1 MRDSMHS
8 GDDNPIIRP
17 GEDVDA
23 AARKARRNERRRLN
37 SKANKTLLIGVA
49 ATLLGGIFWGCSG
62 TSASYLFENYQVDT
76 LWLMSV
82 RQLFSGLLFM
92 VIVLLF
98 EREKLRQLL
107 TTPRHLVTLAVFAF
121 LGLAANQLF
130 YLLAVRYTNAG
141 TATVL
146 QCLQLVLIMGFTCI
160 AARRV
165 PRPREIAGLIL
176 AFAGTFL
183 IATAG
188 DPSAL
193 SIPPAGLLFGL
204 LSALSAACISIIP
217 VKILPIYGSSVVT
230 GTAMFSSGLVMSV
243 VVQPWSHV
251 PHLDGAGWSALAILV
266 FIGSF
271 LAYFLYLQGV
281 KDIGS
286 VRASLIGTVEP
297 LSATVTSALVLG
309 TVFAPTDLIGFACI
323 IVMVFLTV

>member
-1 MRDSMHS
+1 MHN

-17 GEDVDA
+17 GEDA
-23 AARKARRNERRRLN
+23 GAKARVARRDKRRQLN
-37 SKANKTLLIGVA
+37 SKANKSLVIGVA
-49 ATLLGGIFWGCSG
+49 ATLFGGIFWGCSG
-62 TSASYLFENYQVDT
+62 TSASYLFEHYQVDT

-98 EREKLRQLL
+98 DRDKLYRLL
-107 TTPRHLVTLAVFAF
+107 TTPRHLFTLGIFAF

-160 AARRV
+160 TAHRS
-165 PRPREIAGLIL
+165 PRPREIAGLVL

-188 DPSAL
+188 DPSSL

-217 VKILPIYGSSVVT
+217 VQILPVYGSSVVT
-230 GTAMFSSGLVMSV
+230 GSAMFVSGLVMSAA
-243 VVQPWSHV
+243 VQPWNHV
-251 PHLDGAGWSALAILV
+251 PELDGSGWAALAILV
-266 FIGSF
+266 FVGSF

-297 LSATVTSALVLG
+297 VSATVTSALVLG
-309 TVFAPTDLIGFACI
+309 TLFAPTDLIGFACI